1 MSSPPPSEGATAGP
15 ASFTGG
21 GMRSRAILIVLCLI
35 YVSDYANRYVV
46 SSMLGFIQTDWGI
59 SDAQGGWLMSIVL
72 LFITVFAIPASIL
85 VDRWS
90 RRKMISIMVFL
101 WSLATLAC
109 AFTKS
114 YAQLLAARAFL
125 GLGEAGYAPAG
136 SALLSAAYPEGKRAR
151 IMGIWNAFIPLGV
164 GLGLA
169 GGGLIAMHW
178 GWQNAFG
185 LMAVPGVIL
194 AVMAWFLPDYKTVR
208 TGDAASGTGFGREYL
223 RNAGRLLRIPSLV
236 FAFLGITMNVSIT
249 TAVMHWLPIY
259 FERVGTAEPG
269 RGGIFAMPF
278 FALVLVGAPLGGF
291 LADAWMKRRR
301 NARMILPAIT
311 SLIAAVT
318 LFAAFL
324 QPGGPFQIPIMVLYG
339 IFVTCFIAPAI
350 AVTQDV
356 VHPGLRALSFALC
369 VIVQHILGDVWSPAL
384 IGKLSDD
391 MGLEKAMLVIPVYGI
406 FAGLFFILGSRFY
419 ARDLD
424 RVEKVSLEA
433 E

>member
-1 MSSPPPSEGATAGP
+1 MNNISPAEGAPAGP

-21 GMRSRAILIVLCLI
+21 GMRSHAILIILCLL

-46 SSMLGFIQTDWGI
+46 SSMLGFIQADWGI

-72 LFITVFAIPASIL
+72 LFITIFAIPASIL
-85 VDRWS
+85 IDRWS

-101 WSLATLAC
+101 WSLATLSC

-114 YAQLLAARAFL
+114 FAQLLVARAFL
-125 GLGEAGYAPAG
+125 GIGEAGYAPAG

-151 IMGIWNAFIPLGV
+151 VMGIWNGFIPLGV

-169 GGGLIAMHW
+169 GGGLIAKYW

-185 LMAVPGVIL
+185 LMAVPGVML

-208 TGDAASGTGFGREYL
+208 TGDTGVSFGREYL
-223 RNAGRLLRIPSLV
+223 RNAGGQLRIPSQVL
-236 FAFLGITMNVSIT
+236 AYHGLTMNVSIT

-259 FERVGTAEPG
+259 FERTGTAEPG
-269 RGGIFAMPF
+269 QGGIFAMPF

-291 LADAWMKRRR
+291 IADAWMKRRR

-311 SLIAAVT
+311 SFLAAIA
-318 LFAAFL
+318 LFLAFL
-324 QPGGPFQIPIMVLYG
+324 QPGETLQIPTLVLYG
-339 IFVTCFIAPAI
+339 IVVTCFIAPAI

-384 IGKLSDD
+384 VGKLSDM
-391 MGLEKAMLVIPVYGI
+391 MGLEKAMLVIPIYGI
-406 FAGLFFILGSRFY
+406 FAAIFFIIGSRFY